1 MCPCAHKQGLE
12 CLRTW
17 RMALGEKVQM
27 PSEGDGDGEQAERDY
42 HTSGCGLTLKVQVP
56 LCFLR
61 LEEQVGQMAF
71 DW

>member
-1 MCPCAHKQGLE
+1 
-12 CLRTW
+12 
-17 RMALGEKVQM
+17 MALGEKVQM

-61 LEEQVGQMAF
+61 LVEQVGQMAF